1 MKNLKDTILEKLK
14 IKATADSN
22 FHIEKMTSND
32 NNVLNFM
39 MRDIPFYEF
48 EYDEYIKDIL
58 NSDIDTCEKIKGAL
72 NSNFSNLKELLPV
85 FLNIILTIMNKSK
98 SDHIR
103 YNISQFVK
111 KINKFYKDKELFVTI
126 NYSYLGLDSER
137 YVLVFGAKGDD
148 FTTDDI
154 LKLFIEKY

>member
-14 IKATADSN
+14 IKTTPDSN
-22 FHIEKMTSND
+22 FHIEKMTSNA

-48 EYDEYIKDIL
+48 EYEEYIKDIL
-58 NSDIDTCEKIKGAL
+58 NSDIDICEKIKGEL
-72 NSNFSNLKELLPV
+72 NSNFSNLKELLPI

-98 SDHIR
+98 SDHIK
-103 YNISQFVK
+103 YNIHQFVK
-111 KINKFYKDKELFVTI
+111 KINKFYKDKELFLII
-126 NYSYLGLDSER
+126 NYSYLGLDSDR
-137 YVLVFGAKGDD
+137 YILVFGAKGDD

-154 LKLFIEKY
+154 LKLVIEKY